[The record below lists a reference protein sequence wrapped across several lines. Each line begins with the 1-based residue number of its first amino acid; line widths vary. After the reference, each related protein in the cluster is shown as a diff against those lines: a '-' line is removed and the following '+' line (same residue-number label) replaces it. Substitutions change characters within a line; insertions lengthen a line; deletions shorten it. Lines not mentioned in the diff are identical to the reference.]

1 MVDGVIVS
9 EEARNKLNNAI
20 ENGSLILNYIGHGNE
35 FLWTEEKILDEN
47 SIYSW
52 ENRVKLPLIITAT
65 CEFGKFD
72 DPLIT
77 SGGEMLLNKGNGGA
91 IALLTTT
98 RPVFSQTNFR
108 LNNQF
113 YRNVFKKENGNYL
126 RLGDIFKFTKNNS
139 LSGPINRNF
148 SLLGDTIINAY
159 FFSMSIYGWY
169 FWSRKKDEVF
179 INQVSTINRNEIK
192 YLFILAI
199 SSLIFIYFV
208 YDYFD
213 KWNNWTAYV
222 DNITTA
228 IFFVAMWLM
237 ARRKIESWIFWIIG
251 DLITVPLYFYKG
263 LTISSI
269 QYIIFLILAV
279 LGYVSWKKILD
290 KNQQK

>member
-1 MVDGVIVS
+1 MDQIFDFLFSQYSSYSPSFIYLELFAVIM
-9 EEARNKLNNAI
+9 N
-20 ENGSLILNYIGHGNE
+20 
-35 FLWTEEKILDEN
+35 
-47 SIYSW
+47 
-52 ENRVKLPLIITAT
+52 
-65 CEFGKFD
+65 
-72 DPLIT
+72 IT
-77 SGGEMLLNKGNGGA
+77 SVVYAKRNNILVYPTGLIGTGIFVYILL
-91 IALLTTT
+91 
-98 RPVFSQTNFR
+98 
-108 LNNQF
+108 
-113 YRNVFKKENGNYL
+113 
-126 RLGDIFKFTKNNS
+126 
-139 LSGPINRNF
+139 NF

-192 YLFILAI
+192 YLLILAI

-279 LGYVSWKKILD
+279 LGYISWKKILD

>member
-1 MVDGVIVS
+1 MDQIFD
-9 EEARNKLNNAI
+9 
-20 ENGSLILNYIGHGNE
+20 
-35 FLWTEEKILDEN
+35 FLF
-47 SIYSW
+47 SQYSSYSPSFIYL
-52 ENRVKLPLIITAT
+52 ELFAVMMN
-65 CEFGKFD
+65 
-72 DPLIT
+72 IT
-77 SGGEMLLNKGNGGA
+77 SVVYAKRNNILVYPTGLIGTGIFVYILL
-91 IALLTTT
+91 
-98 RPVFSQTNFR
+98 
-108 LNNQF
+108 
-113 YRNVFKKENGNYL
+113 
-126 RLGDIFKFTKNNS
+126 
-139 LSGPINRNF
+139 NF

-192 YLFILAI
+192 YLFILTI

-213 KWNNWTAYV
+213 KWNNWTAYI

-290 KNQQK
+290 KNLQKLKE

>member
-1 MVDGVIVS
+1 MDQIFDFLFSQYSSYSPSFIYLELFAVIM
-9 EEARNKLNNAI
+9 N
-20 ENGSLILNYIGHGNE
+20 
-35 FLWTEEKILDEN
+35 
-47 SIYSW
+47 
-52 ENRVKLPLIITAT
+52 
-65 CEFGKFD
+65 
-72 DPLIT
+72 IT
-77 SGGEMLLNKGNGGA
+77 SVVYAKRNNILVYPTGLIGTGIFVCILL
-91 IALLTTT
+91 
-98 RPVFSQTNFR
+98 
-108 LNNQF
+108 
-113 YRNVFKKENGNYL
+113 
-126 RLGDIFKFTKNNS
+126 
-139 LSGPINRNF
+139 NF

-159 FFSMSIYGWY
+159 FFPMSIYGWY
-169 FWSRKKDEVF
+169 FWSRKKDKVF
-179 INQVSTINRNEIK
+179 VNQVSTINTNEIK
-192 YLFILAI
+192 YLFILAF

-269 QYIIFLILAV
+269 QYVIFLVLAV
-279 LGYVSWKKILD
+279 LGYISWKKILD

>member
-1 MVDGVIVS
+1 MDQIFDFLFSQYSSYSSSFIYLELFAVIM
-9 EEARNKLNNAI
+9 N
-20 ENGSLILNYIGHGNE
+20 
-35 FLWTEEKILDEN
+35 
-47 SIYSW
+47 
-52 ENRVKLPLIITAT
+52 
-65 CEFGKFD
+65 
-72 DPLIT
+72 IT
-77 SGGEMLLNKGNGGA
+77 SVVYAKRNNILVYPTGLIGTGIFVYILL
-91 IALLTTT
+91 
-98 RPVFSQTNFR
+98 
-108 LNNQF
+108 
-113 YRNVFKKENGNYL
+113 
-126 RLGDIFKFTKNNS
+126 
-139 LSGPINRNF
+139 NF

-279 LGYVSWKKILD
+279 LGYISWKKILD
-290 KNQQK
+290 KNHQKLKE

>member
-1 MVDGVIVS
+1 MDQIFDFLFSQYSSYSPSFIYLELFAVIM
-9 EEARNKLNNAI
+9 N
-20 ENGSLILNYIGHGNE
+20 
-35 FLWTEEKILDEN
+35 
-47 SIYSW
+47 
-52 ENRVKLPLIITAT
+52 
-65 CEFGKFD
+65 
-72 DPLIT
+72 IT
-77 SGGEMLLNKGNGGA
+77 SVVYAKQNNILVYPTGLIGTGIFVYILL
-91 IALLTTT
+91 
-98 RPVFSQTNFR
+98 
-108 LNNQF
+108 
-113 YRNVFKKENGNYL
+113 
-126 RLGDIFKFTKNNS
+126 
-139 LSGPINRNF
+139 NF

-159 FFSMSIYGWY
+159 FFSMSIYGLY

-192 YLFILAI
+192 YLFILAF

-279 LGYVSWKKILD
+279 LGYISWKKILD
-290 KNQQK
+290 KNHQKLKE

>member
-1 MVDGVIVS
+1 MDQIFDFLFSQYSSYSPSFIYLELFAVIM
-9 EEARNKLNNAI
+9 N
-20 ENGSLILNYIGHGNE
+20 
-35 FLWTEEKILDEN
+35 
-47 SIYSW
+47 
-52 ENRVKLPLIITAT
+52 
-65 CEFGKFD
+65 
-72 DPLIT
+72 IT
-77 SGGEMLLNKGNGGA
+77 SVVYAKRNNILVYPTGLIGTGIFVYILL
-91 IALLTTT
+91 
-98 RPVFSQTNFR
+98 
-108 LNNQF
+108 
-113 YRNVFKKENGNYL
+113 
-126 RLGDIFKFTKNNS
+126 
-139 LSGPINRNF
+139 NF
-148 SLLGDTIINAY
+148 SLLGDTIINGY

-169 FWSRKKDEVF
+169 FWSRKKDEIF
-179 INQVSTINRNEIK
+179 INQVSNINRNEIK
-192 YLFILAI
+192 YLFILAV

-279 LGYVSWKKILD
+279 LGYISWKKILD
-290 KNQQK
+290 KNYQK

>member
-1 MVDGVIVS
+1 MDQIFDFLFSQYSSYSRSFIYLELFAVIM
-9 EEARNKLNNAI
+9 N
-20 ENGSLILNYIGHGNE
+20 
-35 FLWTEEKILDEN
+35 
-47 SIYSW
+47 
-52 ENRVKLPLIITAT
+52 
-65 CEFGKFD
+65 
-72 DPLIT
+72 IT
-77 SGGEMLLNKGNGGA
+77 SVVYAKRNNILVYPTGLIGTGIFVYILL
-91 IALLTTT
+91 
-98 RPVFSQTNFR
+98 
-108 LNNQF
+108 
-113 YRNVFKKENGNYL
+113 
-126 RLGDIFKFTKNNS
+126 
-139 LSGPINRNF
+139 NF

-169 FWSRKKDEVF
+169 FWSRKKDKVF

-279 LGYVSWKKILD
+279 LGYISWKKILD
-290 KNQQK
+290 KNQQKLKK

>member
-1 MVDGVIVS
+1 MNQIFDFLFSQYSSYSPSFIFLELFAVIM
-9 EEARNKLNNAI
+9 N
-20 ENGSLILNYIGHGNE
+20 
-35 FLWTEEKILDEN
+35 
-47 SIYSW
+47 
-52 ENRVKLPLIITAT
+52 
-65 CEFGKFD
+65 
-72 DPLIT
+72 IT
-77 SGGEMLLNKGNGGA
+77 SVVYAKRNNILVYPTGLIGTGIFVYILL
-91 IALLTTT
+91 
-98 RPVFSQTNFR
+98 
-108 LNNQF
+108 
-113 YRNVFKKENGNYL
+113 
-126 RLGDIFKFTKNNS
+126 
-139 LSGPINRNF
+139 NF
-148 SLLGDTIINAY
+148 SLLGDTIKNAY

-192 YLFILAI
+192 YLLILAI

-269 QYIIFLILAV
+269 QYIIFLIIAV
-279 LGYVSWKKILD
+279 LGYISWKKILN
-290 KNQQK
+290 KNNQKLKK

>member
-1 MVDGVIVS
+1 MDQIFDFLFSQYSSYSPSFIYLELFAVIM
-9 EEARNKLNNAI
+9 N
-20 ENGSLILNYIGHGNE
+20 
-35 FLWTEEKILDEN
+35 
-47 SIYSW
+47 
-52 ENRVKLPLIITAT
+52 
-65 CEFGKFD
+65 
-72 DPLIT
+72 IT
-77 SGGEMLLNKGNGGA
+77 SVVYAKRNNILVYPTGLIGTGIFVYILL
-91 IALLTTT
+91 
-98 RPVFSQTNFR
+98 
-108 LNNQF
+108 
-113 YRNVFKKENGNYL
+113 
-126 RLGDIFKFTKNNS
+126 
-139 LSGPINRNF
+139 NF
-148 SLLGDTIINAY
+148 SLLGDTIINVY

-279 LGYVSWKKILD
+279 LGYISWKKILD
-290 KNQQK
+290 KNHQKLKE

>member
-1 MVDGVIVS
+1 MDQIFDFLFSQYSSYSPSFIYLELFAVIM
-9 EEARNKLNNAI
+9 N
-20 ENGSLILNYIGHGNE
+20 
-35 FLWTEEKILDEN
+35 
-47 SIYSW
+47 
-52 ENRVKLPLIITAT
+52 
-65 CEFGKFD
+65 
-72 DPLIT
+72 IT
-77 SGGEMLLNKGNGGA
+77 SVVYAKRNNILVYPTGLIGTGIFVYILL
-91 IALLTTT
+91 
-98 RPVFSQTNFR
+98 
-108 LNNQF
+108 
-113 YRNVFKKENGNYL
+113 
-126 RLGDIFKFTKNNS
+126 
-139 LSGPINRNF
+139 NF

-179 INQVSTINRNEIK
+179 VNQVSTINRNEIK

>member
-1 MVDGVIVS
+1 MDQIFDFLFSQYSSYSSSFIYLELFAVIM
-9 EEARNKLNNAI
+9 N
-20 ENGSLILNYIGHGNE
+20 
-35 FLWTEEKILDEN
+35 
-47 SIYSW
+47 
-52 ENRVKLPLIITAT
+52 
-65 CEFGKFD
+65 
-72 DPLIT
+72 IT
-77 SGGEMLLNKGNGGA
+77 SVVYAKRNNILVYPTGLIGTGIFVYILL
-91 IALLTTT
+91 
-98 RPVFSQTNFR
+98 
-108 LNNQF
+108 
-113 YRNVFKKENGNYL
+113 
-126 RLGDIFKFTKNNS
+126 
-139 LSGPINRNF
+139 NF

-213 KWNNWTAYV
+213 KWNNWTAYI

-279 LGYVSWKKILD
+279 LGYISWKKILD

>member
-1 MVDGVIVS
+1 MDQIFDFLFSQYSLYSPSFIYLELFAVIM
-9 EEARNKLNNAI
+9 N
-20 ENGSLILNYIGHGNE
+20 
-35 FLWTEEKILDEN
+35 
-47 SIYSW
+47 
-52 ENRVKLPLIITAT
+52 
-65 CEFGKFD
+65 
-72 DPLIT
+72 IT
-77 SGGEMLLNKGNGGA
+77 SVVYAKRNNILVYPTGLIGTGIFVYILL
-91 IALLTTT
+91 
-98 RPVFSQTNFR
+98 
-108 LNNQF
+108 
-113 YRNVFKKENGNYL
+113 
-126 RLGDIFKFTKNNS
+126 
-139 LSGPINRNF
+139 NF

-279 LGYVSWKKILD
+279 LGYISWKKILH
-290 KNQQK
+290 KNYQKLKK

>member
-1 MVDGVIVS
+1 MDQIFDFLFSQYSSYSPSFIYLELFAVIM
-9 EEARNKLNNAI
+9 N
-20 ENGSLILNYIGHGNE
+20 
-35 FLWTEEKILDEN
+35 
-47 SIYSW
+47 
-52 ENRVKLPLIITAT
+52 
-65 CEFGKFD
+65 
-72 DPLIT
+72 IT
-77 SGGEMLLNKGNGGA
+77 SVVYAKRNNILVYPTGLIGTGIFVYILL
-91 IALLTTT
+91 
-98 RPVFSQTNFR
+98 
-108 LNNQF
+108 
-113 YRNVFKKENGNYL
+113 
-126 RLGDIFKFTKNNS
+126 
-139 LSGPINRNF
+139 NF
-148 SLLGDTIINAY
+148 SLLGDTIINGY

-169 FWSRKKDEVF
+169 FWSRKKDEIF
-179 INQVSTINRNEIK
+179 INQVSNINRNEIK
-192 YLFILAI
+192 YLFILAV

-279 LGYVSWKKILD
+279 LGYISWKKILN
-290 KNQQK
+290 KNYQKLKK

>member
-1 MVDGVIVS
+1 MDQIFDFLFSQYSSYSPSFIYLELFAVIM
-9 EEARNKLNNAI
+9 N
-20 ENGSLILNYIGHGNE
+20 
-35 FLWTEEKILDEN
+35 
-47 SIYSW
+47 
-52 ENRVKLPLIITAT
+52 
-65 CEFGKFD
+65 
-72 DPLIT
+72 IT
-77 SGGEMLLNKGNGGA
+77 SVVYAKRNNILVYPTGLIGTGIFVYILL
-91 IALLTTT
+91 
-98 RPVFSQTNFR
+98 
-108 LNNQF
+108 
-113 YRNVFKKENGNYL
+113 
-126 RLGDIFKFTKNNS
+126 
-139 LSGPINRNF
+139 NF

-192 YLFILAI
+192 YLFILTI

-213 KWNNWTAYV
+213 KWNNWTAYI

-279 LGYVSWKKILD
+279 LGYISWKKILD
-290 KNQQK
+290 KNYQKLKE

>member
-1 MVDGVIVS
+1 MNQIFDFLFSQYSLYSPSFIYLELFAVIM
-9 EEARNKLNNAI
+9 N
-20 ENGSLILNYIGHGNE
+20 
-35 FLWTEEKILDEN
+35 
-47 SIYSW
+47 
-52 ENRVKLPLIITAT
+52 
-65 CEFGKFD
+65 
-72 DPLIT
+72 IT
-77 SGGEMLLNKGNGGA
+77 SVVYAKRNNILVYPTGLIGTGIFVYILL
-91 IALLTTT
+91 
-98 RPVFSQTNFR
+98 
-108 LNNQF
+108 
-113 YRNVFKKENGNYL
+113 
-126 RLGDIFKFTKNNS
+126 
-139 LSGPINRNF
+139 NF

-179 INQVSTINRNEIK
+179 VNQVSTINRNEIK

-279 LGYVSWKKILD
+279 LGYISWKKILD
-290 KNQQK
+290 KNHQKLKE

>member
-1 MVDGVIVS
+1 MDQIFDFLFSQYSSYSPSFIYLELFAVIM
-9 EEARNKLNNAI
+9 N
-20 ENGSLILNYIGHGNE
+20 
-35 FLWTEEKILDEN
+35 
-47 SIYSW
+47 
-52 ENRVKLPLIITAT
+52 
-65 CEFGKFD
+65 
-72 DPLIT
+72 IT
-77 SGGEMLLNKGNGGA
+77 SVVYAKQNNILVYPTGLIGTGIFVYILL
-91 IALLTTT
+91 
-98 RPVFSQTNFR
+98 
-108 LNNQF
+108 
-113 YRNVFKKENGNYL
+113 
-126 RLGDIFKFTKNNS
+126 
-139 LSGPINRNF
+139 NF

-192 YLFILAI
+192 YLFILAF
-199 SSLIFIYFV
+199 SSLISIYFV

-279 LGYVSWKKILD
+279 LGYISWKKILD
-290 KNQQK
+290 KNHQKLKE

>member
-1 MVDGVIVS
+1 MDQIFDFLFSQYSSYSPSFIYLELFAVIM
-9 EEARNKLNNAI
+9 N
-20 ENGSLILNYIGHGNE
+20 
-35 FLWTEEKILDEN
+35 
-47 SIYSW
+47 
-52 ENRVKLPLIITAT
+52 
-65 CEFGKFD
+65 
-72 DPLIT
+72 IT
-77 SGGEMLLNKGNGGA
+77 SVVYAKRNNILVYPTGLIGTGIFVYILL
-91 IALLTTT
+91 
-98 RPVFSQTNFR
+98 
-108 LNNQF
+108 
-113 YRNVFKKENGNYL
+113 
-126 RLGDIFKFTKNNS
+126 
-139 LSGPINRNF
+139 NF

-169 FWSRKKDEVF
+169 FWSRKKDKVF

-213 KWNNWTAYV
+213 KWNNWTAYL

-228 IFFVAMWLM
+228 IFFMAMWLM

-279 LGYVSWKKILD
+279 LGYISWKKILD
-290 KNQQK
+290 KNYQKLKK

>member
-1 MVDGVIVS
+1 MDQIFDFLFSQYSSYSPSFIYLELFAVIM
-9 EEARNKLNNAI
+9 N
-20 ENGSLILNYIGHGNE
+20 
-35 FLWTEEKILDEN
+35 
-47 SIYSW
+47 
-52 ENRVKLPLIITAT
+52 
-65 CEFGKFD
+65 
-72 DPLIT
+72 IT
-77 SGGEMLLNKGNGGA
+77 SVVYAKQNNILVYPTGLIGTGIFVYILL
-91 IALLTTT
+91 
-98 RPVFSQTNFR
+98 
-108 LNNQF
+108 
-113 YRNVFKKENGNYL
+113 
-126 RLGDIFKFTKNNS
+126 
-139 LSGPINRNF
+139 NF
-148 SLLGDTIINAY
+148 SLLGDTIINGY

-279 LGYVSWKKILD
+279 LGYISWKKILD
-290 KNQQK
+290 KNHQKLKE

>member
-1 MVDGVIVS
+1 MDQIFDFLFSQYSSYSLSFIYLELFAVIM
-9 EEARNKLNNAI
+9 N
-20 ENGSLILNYIGHGNE
+20 
-35 FLWTEEKILDEN
+35 
-47 SIYSW
+47 
-52 ENRVKLPLIITAT
+52 
-65 CEFGKFD
+65 
-72 DPLIT
+72 IT
-77 SGGEMLLNKGNGGA
+77 SVVYAKRNNILVYPTGLIGTGIFVYILL
-91 IALLTTT
+91 
-98 RPVFSQTNFR
+98 
-108 LNNQF
+108 
-113 YRNVFKKENGNYL
+113 
-126 RLGDIFKFTKNNS
+126 
-139 LSGPINRNF
+139 NF

-199 SSLIFIYFV
+199 SSFIFIYFV

-279 LGYVSWKKILD
+279 LGYISWKKILY
-290 KNQQK
+290 KNQQ

>member
-1 MVDGVIVS
+1 MDQIFDFLFSQYSSYSPSFIYLELFAVIM
-9 EEARNKLNNAI
+9 N
-20 ENGSLILNYIGHGNE
+20 
-35 FLWTEEKILDEN
+35 
-47 SIYSW
+47 
-52 ENRVKLPLIITAT
+52 
-65 CEFGKFD
+65 
-72 DPLIT
+72 IT
-77 SGGEMLLNKGNGGA
+77 SVVYAKRNNILVYPTGLIGTGIFVYILL
-91 IALLTTT
+91 
-98 RPVFSQTNFR
+98 
-108 LNNQF
+108 
-113 YRNVFKKENGNYL
+113 
-126 RLGDIFKFTKNNS
+126 
-139 LSGPINRNF
+139 NF

-290 KNQQK
+290 KNQLKLKE

>member
-1 MVDGVIVS
+1 MDQIFDFLFSQYSSYSPSFIYLELFAVIM
-9 EEARNKLNNAI
+9 N
-20 ENGSLILNYIGHGNE
+20 
-35 FLWTEEKILDEN
+35 
-47 SIYSW
+47 
-52 ENRVKLPLIITAT
+52 
-65 CEFGKFD
+65 
-72 DPLIT
+72 IT
-77 SGGEMLLNKGNGGA
+77 SVVYAKRNNILVYPTGLIGTGIFVYILL
-91 IALLTTT
+91 
-98 RPVFSQTNFR
+98 
-108 LNNQF
+108 
-113 YRNVFKKENGNYL
+113 
-126 RLGDIFKFTKNNS
+126 
-139 LSGPINRNF
+139 NF

-169 FWSRKKDEVF
+169 FWSRKKDKVF
-179 INQVSTINRNEIK
+179 INQVSKINRNEIK
-192 YLFILAI
+192 YIFILAI

-279 LGYVSWKKILD
+279 LGYISWKKILD
-290 KNQQK
+290 KNHQKLKE

>member
-1 MVDGVIVS
+1 MNQIFDFLFSQYSSYSPSFIYLELFAVIM
-9 EEARNKLNNAI
+9 N
-20 ENGSLILNYIGHGNE
+20 
-35 FLWTEEKILDEN
+35 
-47 SIYSW
+47 
-52 ENRVKLPLIITAT
+52 
-65 CEFGKFD
+65 
-72 DPLIT
+72 IT
-77 SGGEMLLNKGNGGA
+77 SVVYAKQNNILVYPTGLIGTGIFVYILL
-91 IALLTTT
+91 
-98 RPVFSQTNFR
+98 
-108 LNNQF
+108 
-113 YRNVFKKENGNYL
+113 
-126 RLGDIFKFTKNNS
+126 
-139 LSGPINRNF
+139 NF

-159 FFSMSIYGWY
+159 FFLMSIYGWY

-199 SSLIFIYFV
+199 SSFTFIYFV

-279 LGYVSWKKILD
+279 LGYISWKKILD
-290 KNQQK
+290 KNHQKLKE